1 MRGGDGSAEA
11 RPVRSAGRDDS
22 ASPLGTG
29 DLGWAEVADALW
41 LTVATQSAWGRHRSN
56 DAARKPDK
64 ESGTDLPQDIEESDR
79 LGWDDRESPELPS
92 NDARDAE
99 PGVSPG
105 QEEEVPAIG
114 SSIQAAEPA
123 EPVGIVGNASPP
135 MLRRL
140 AVGPNVFRAL
150 RPFKRRISSPHDED
164 ALLDEDATAERAVE
178 DGLWLPMTR
187 PGTTRWLDLT
197 LVVDT
202 NPSMALWRTKINAFT
217 KSLER
222 LGAFRSIQR
231 RLLDTS
237 ETPQLRGGTA
247 DTPVRSPAELND
259 PSGRRVVLV
268 LTDGVGAGWRR
279 GSITPLLAQWGESMS
294 VAVAHLLPQRLW
306 QRGGLHAQR
315 AKLTTPRAVAPNQQ
329 WQVELPDAWL
339 DPDPSPPS
347 GAVAVPV
354 LELETRW
361 LSRWAQ
367 LVAGQRRRSADAVV
381 LLADDRQP
389 EPLEDEAPAPGN
401 GRSRSPRQRVMN
413 FLSTASPPAFR
424 LATLLAAVPV
434 SVPVARA
441 IQTELVPGSGPDDL
455 AEVFTSDLLRPV
467 DEAAA
472 GGWDNTTFAFDQ
484 PVREVLLSGARRSE
498 TAHVLRLV
506 AAGFGDHLTSVGR
519 ARDALADPDLPPSPD
534 SGGGLEIE
542 RSVMRAL
549 SGPYLA
555 RVSKIDRLLEP
566 ENVARQVIP
575 SEDRFSSTT
584 SEADE
589 TVSPAETT
597 ASGNMSGQS
606 IGSANTPQPSTDFPE
621 MLRVVPF
628 ERGEDAV
635 GAAADP
641 SSPPSTVV
649 ARILRE
655 RRADDVPPIWG
666 DVPPRNPIFTG
677 REEPLAQLEG
687 RLKDGG
693 ATAILPSTLH
703 GMSGIGKTQI
713 AVEHIYRHL
722 ADYDLVWWVQSGQPA
737 QIRAGLTELAQSL
750 QLPGSSEA
758 HTAVPA
764 VREALRR
771 GYPIRRWLLVFDAAE
786 SPEDV
791 RPFFPANGPGDIIIT
806 SRNPDWAE
814 VARPLEVMLF
824 ERAESKALL
833 RSRGPEIT
841 EEESDALAEKLGDLP
856 LAIAQAAAWR
866 AETGMPV
873 SEYLRVFDEKVAE
886 ILDVSAPN
894 DYEVS
899 LAAAWNVSLEEL
911 EERNP
916 AAHQLLQVCA
926 FFAPEPI
933 SRSLFTGLRGTSIAP
948 ELDAAL
954 RDPLR
959 LGRAI
964 RDINR
969 FGLAK
974 IDHRNDTLQLHRLVQ
989 LVLRDRMSPQRRT
1002 EVRHGAHLLLANL
1015 DPGDPA
1021 DPAQWSRFQAILP
1034 HAYASNVLECE
1045 DPWVRQLVIDLMEYL
1060 FFWGDHH
1067 ESAVLGRR
1075 AMEVWSARLDETDPQ
1090 LLQVAAKLGPH
1101 LCILGGFVEAAEL
1114 NQRTLALRRQTS
1126 GENSEETL
1134 DAELSVAFDLKAK
1147 GDFSLARD
1155 MNLST
1160 YQKAKALYGEDDP
1173 VTLAAVHDFAVT
1185 LRLLGDYQ
1193 GARELNEDTARR
1205 RGEVHGYDSAYAVNT
1220 LGGLIL
1226 DRLELGDYVWAH
1238 GEMERLFDRCRKL
1251 FGEDKAIT
1259 LYCQHRLAIAARKNG
1274 DHRGAFELS
1283 NGALELFRFRYGVDH
1298 PNTLACAISHSIDLR
1313 HEGDLPNARKLGED
1327 TFDRYRRGLG
1337 EDHPHT
1343 LSAAIDVA
1351 VTLRRLGEVDGARQ
1365 LDERSVEQFR
1375 AIFGPEQ
1382 PQALIAVINL
1392 ASDLALLGD
1401 VETALDLSTE
1411 AVQRA
1416 ERVFGTD
1423 HPTTIAATQNLV
1435 LDLRAAGRS
1444 EEAGLKHADVLTRY
1458 RRVLGEGHPA
1468 AVAAVRGVRA
1478 DCDIDPAPL

>member
-41 LTVATQSAWGRHRSN
+41 LTAATQSAWGRHRSN
-56 DAARKPDK
+56 GAPRKPD
-64 ESGTDLPQDIEESDR
+64 EEGGADSPQDIEESDR
-79 LGWDDRESPELPS
+79 PGEDDREPSELPS
-92 NDARDAE
+92 NDARDPEQDAGPE
-99 PGVSPG
+99 P
-105 QEEEVPAIG
+105 EDAVPAIG
-114 SSIQAAEPA
+114 TSVQASESA
-123 EPVGIVGNASPP
+123 EPVGIVGDSSPP
-135 MLRRL
+135 VVRR
-140 AVGPNVFRAL
+140 AAGGPNVFRAL
-150 RPFKRRISSPHDED
+150 RPFKRRMSSPHDED

-202 NPSMALWRTKINAFT
+202 NPSMALWRAKIDAFT

-231 RLLDTS
+231 RMLDTS
-237 ETPQLRGGTA
+237 EAPQLRGGTA
-247 DTPVRSPAELND
+247 DAPVRSPAELND

-279 GSITPLLAQWGESMS
+279 GSITPLLAQWGDSMS

-306 QRGGLHAQR
+306 RRGGLHAQR
-315 AKLTTPRAVAPNQQ
+315 AKLTTPRAVAPNRQ
-329 WQVELPDAWL
+329 WQVELPDVWL
-339 DPDPSPPS
+339 DPDPSPPT

-367 LVAGQRRRSADAVV
+367 LVAGQRGRSADAVV
-381 LLADDRQP
+381 LLAGDRQP
-389 EPLEDEAPAPGN
+389 QPREDEVPAPGS
-401 GRSRSPRQRVMN
+401 GRGRSPRQRVMN

-455 AEVFTSDLLRPV
+455 AEVLTSDLLRPV

-506 AAGFGDHLTSVGR
+506 AAGFGDRVAGVGR
-519 ARDALADPDLPPSPD
+519 VRDALADPDLPPSPE
-534 SGGGLEIE
+534 GGLEIE

-555 RVSKIDRLLEP
+555 RAKKMDRLLEP
-566 ENVARQVIP
+566 EDAARQVTL
-575 SEDRFSSTT
+575 SEEDRFSSTT
-584 SEADE
+584 SETDE

-606 IGSANTPQPSTDFPE
+606 TGSANPPQQSTDSPE
-621 MLRVVPF
+621 TLRVVPF
-628 ERGEDAV
+628 EPRADAV
-635 GAAADP
+635 GAEEDP

-693 ATAILPSTLH
+693 TTAILPSTLH

-722 ADYDLVWWVQSGQPA
+722 ADYDLVWWVQAGQPA
-737 QIRAGLTELAQSL
+737 QIRAGLTELAQAL

-814 VARPLEVMLF
+814 VARPLEVTLF
-824 ERAESKALL
+824 ERSESKALL

-989 LVLRDRMSPQRRT
+989 LVVRDRMSPQRRADM
-1002 EVRHGAHLLLANL
+1002 RHGAHLLLANM

-1021 DPAQWSRFQAILP
+1021 DAVQWPRFQAILP
-1034 HAYASNVLECE
+1034 HATASNALNCD

-1060 FFWGDHH
+1060 FSWGDHN
-1067 ESAVLGRR
+1067 EAAALGKQVL
-1075 AMEVWSARLDETDPQ
+1075 EVWSEKWEETDPQ
-1090 LLQVAAKLGPH
+1090 LLQVAGKLGPY
-1101 LCILGGFVEAAEL
+1101 LCVLGRYQEAAEL
-1114 NQRTLALRRQTS
+1114 NARTLALRRQIS
-1126 GENSEETL
+1126 GENSEDTL
-1134 DAELSVAFDLKAK
+1134 GAELSVAFDLKAK
-1147 GDFSLARD
+1147 GEYLQAREL
-1155 MNLST
+1155 NEEV
-1160 YQKAKALYGEDDP
+1160 YRKAKALYGQDDP
-1173 VTLAAVHDFAVT
+1173 VTLGAAHDLAVT
-1185 LRLLGDYQ
+1185 LRLLGDYKR
-1193 GARELNEDTARR
+1193 ARDLGEETARR
-1205 RGEVHGYDSAYAVNT
+1205 QGEVRGVDSPQALNA

-1226 DRLELGDYVWAH
+1226 DRLELGDYAWAH
-1238 GEMERLFDRCRKL
+1238 GELERLFERCRKL

-1259 LYCQHRLAIAARKNG
+1259 LYRQHRLAIAARKNG
-1274 DHRGAFELS
+1274 DHQTAFELS
-1283 NGALELFRFRYGVDH
+1283 GQALEFYRFRYGADH
-1298 PNTLACAISHSIDLR
+1298 PSTLGCAISHSIDLR
-1313 HEGDLPNARKLGED
+1313 QASELRAARALGED
-1327 TFDRYRRGLG
+1327 TFDRYRRSLG
-1337 EDHPHT
+1337 ENHPHT
-1343 LSAAIDVA
+1343 LSAAIDLA
-1351 VTLRRLGEVDGARQ
+1351 VTLRLLGDVSSARQ
-1365 LDERSVEQFR
+1365 LDERSFEQFR
-1375 AIFGPEQ
+1375 AKFGPDQ
-1382 PQALIAVINL
+1382 PHGLIAMINL
-1392 ASDLALLGD
+1392 ASDVAALGD
-1401 VETALDLSTE
+1401 FETALELGTE
-1411 AVQRA
+1411 AAQRM
-1416 ERVFGTD
+1416 EGVFGAE
-1423 HPTTIAATQNLV
+1423 HPTTIAANHNLA
-1435 LDLRAAGRS
+1435 LDLRSAG
-1444 EEAGLKHADVLTRY
+1444 ENEIAEAKHVEVLTRY
-1458 RRVLGEGHPA
+1458 RRALGEAHPTV
-1468 AVAAVRGVRA
+1468 VAAAQNVRA
-1478 DCDIDPAPL
+1478 NCDIDPMPL

>member
-1 MRGGDGSAEA
+1 MRRADGGAAAGPDGRAEPA
-11 RPVRSAGRDDS
+11 TAPLLSAGELDWS
-22 ASPLGTG
+22 
-29 DLGWAEVADALW
+29 EVADAVW
-41 LTVATQSAWGRHRSN
+41 LTAATQHAWGRKRG
-56 DAARKPDK
+56 AA
-64 ESGTDLPQDIEESDR
+64 PQDPAD
-79 LGWDDRESPELPS
+79 ESPQWTDERPAVAETEPREEPPEPPEPLP
-92 NDARDAE
+92 R
-99 PGVSPG
+99 PP
-105 QEEEVPAIG
+105 EEVDQDVVADVLPDEEWSVRDGVPADG
-114 SSIQAAEPA
+114 AGLRVVRRE
-123 EPVGIVGNASPP
+123 VGRPDFV
-135 MLRRL
+135 
-140 AVGPNVFRAL
+140 RAL
-150 RPFKRRISSPHDED
+150 RPFKREISSPHDED

-187 PGTTRWLDLT
+187 PGKTRWLDLT

-202 NPSMALWRTKINAFT
+202 NPSMALWSSTISGFLSA
-217 KSLER
+217 LER

-231 RLLDTS
+231 RLL
-237 ETPQLRGGTA
+237 ETGATPSLRGGTP
-247 DTPVRSPAELND
+247 DTPVRSPAELID

-268 LTDGVGAGWRR
+268 LTDGVAACWRR
-279 GSITPLLAQWGESMS
+279 GSVAPLLATWGESMS
-294 VAVAHLLPQRLW
+294 VAVAHLFPQRLW
-306 QRGGLHAQR
+306 HRGGLRPQR
-315 AKLTTPRAVAPNQQ
+315 AKLTTPRAAAPNRQ

-339 DPDPSPPS
+339 DPDPSPPPGS
-347 GAVAVPV
+347 VAVPI

-361 LSRWAQ
+361 LSHWAQ
-367 LVAGQRRRSADAVV
+367 LVAGQRRRSAEAVV
-381 LLADDRQP
+381 MLAGPLQP
-389 EPLEDEAPAPGN
+389 AEDEAQVPGN
-401 GRSRSPRQRVMN
+401 GRARSPQQRVMN
-413 FLSTASPPAFR
+413 FLSTASPPASR

-467 DEAAA
+467 DEA
-472 GGWDNTTFAFDQ
+472 GGWENATFAFEQ

-498 TAHVLRLV
+498 TAHVLRIV
-506 AAGFGDHLTSVGR
+506 ADRVPGVAHL
-519 ARDALADPDLPPSPD
+519 RDALADPDRTPSPLPAPD
-534 SGGGLEIE
+534 SAGDLEIE
-542 RSVMRAL
+542 RAVMRAL

-555 RVSKIDRLLEP
+555 RAGRIGRQLRGTAKITRSAE
-566 ENVARQVIP
+566 R
-575 SEDRFSSTT
+575 DRFSSGTGGSDESVST
-584 SEADE
+584 AD
-589 TVSPAETT
+589 TT
-597 ASGNMSGQS
+597 ASGKMSGHNS
-606 IGSANTPQPSTDFPE
+606 EPASAQQHPDRLPE
-621 MLRVVPF
+621 PLRVVPF
-628 ERGEDAV
+628 EPAE
-635 GAAADP
+635 GASDT
-641 SSPPSTVV
+641 SGPPSTVV

-655 RRADDVPPIWG
+655 RRSDDVPPIWG

-677 REEPLAQLEG
+677 REEPLAELDE

-693 ATAILPSTLH
+693 TTAILPSALH

-713 AVEHIYRHL
+713 AVEYVYRHL
-722 ADYDLVWWVQSGQPA
+722 SDYDLVWWVQAGQAA
-737 QIRAGLTELAQSL
+737 QIRAGLTELAQAL

-791 RPFFPANGPGDIIIT
+791 RPFFPANGPGEIIIT

-814 VARPLEVMLF
+814 VAGPLEVTLF
-824 ERAESKALL
+824 ERSESKALL

-841 EEESDALAEKLGDLP
+841 EDEADALAEKLGDLP

-899 LAAAWNVSLEEL
+899 LAAAWNVSLDQL
-911 EERNP
+911 EARNP

-926 FFAPEPI
+926 FFAAEPI
-933 SRSLFTGLRGTSIAP
+933 SRSLFTGVRGTAVSP

-989 LVLRDRMSPQRRT
+989 LVLRDRMSPQRRA

-1021 DPAQWSRFQAILP
+1021 DPAQWPRFQAILP

-1067 ESAVLGRR
+1067 ESAALGRR
-1075 AMEVWSARLDETDPQ
+1075 AMQAWSTQLEETDPQ
-1090 LLQVAAKLGPH
+1090 LMQVAAKLGPH
-1101 LCILGGFVEAAEL
+1101 LTILGRFEEAAEL
-1114 NQRTLALRRQTS
+1114 NGRMLALRKQTS

-1147 GDFSLARD
+1147 GEYSQARD
-1155 MNLST
+1155 MNLAT

-1173 VTLAAVHDFAVT
+1173 VTLSAVHDFAVT
-1185 LRLLGDYQ
+1185 LRLLGDYR
-1193 GARELNEDTARR
+1193 GARELNEDTVRR
-1205 RGEVHGYDSAYAVNT
+1205 RGEVHGYDSAHAVNT

-1226 DRLELGDYVWAH
+1226 DRLELGDYIWAH
-1238 GEMERLFDRCRKL
+1238 AEMERLFARCRKL

-1259 LYCQHRLAIAARKNG
+1259 LYCQHRLAVAARKNG

-1283 NGALELFRFRYGVDH
+1283 SGALDLFRFRYGSDH

-1313 HEGDLPNARKLGED
+1313 HYGDLANARKLGED
-1327 TFDRYRRGLG
+1327 TYDRYRRGLG
-1337 EDHPHT
+1337 ENHPHT
-1343 LSAAIDVA
+1343 LGAAIDVA
-1351 VTLRRLGEVDGARQ
+1351 VTLRALGEVDGARQ
-1365 LDERSVEQFR
+1365 LDEGSVEQLG

-1382 PQALIAVINL
+1382 AHSVISVINL
-1392 ASDLALLGD
+1392 ASDLAALG
-1401 VETALDLSTE
+1401 ENEAALELSTE
-1411 AVQRA
+1411 TAQRA
-1416 ERVFGTD
+1416 GRVFGPD
-1423 HPTTIAATQNLV
+1423 HPTTIAATHNLV
-1435 LDLRAAGRS
+1435 LDLRTAGRG
-1444 EEAGLKHADVLTRY
+1444 EEAELKHADVLSRY
-1458 RRVLGEGHPA
+1458 REVLGERHPA
-1468 AVAAVRGVRA
+1468 VMAAVRGDRA
-1478 DCDIDPAPL
+1478 DCDIDPVPL